1 MFLRLTLSGCRK
13 TCVLG
18 VVTPCGGL
26 RWLNECDGHR
36 GIVEIVELRKGGKP
50 HFKLVYKYRTRAH
63 YALQI
68 HKSKT
73 GWIASLVRTELPTE
87 LEKSCESEL
96 FQYFVEEPLAFAAKI
111 GDKEVGWV
119 EVALHS
125 FKDRARIWEL
135 LVLEEFQGK
144 GIGTALI
151 QRAEDGARRKG
162 LRSVVLE
169 TQSCNVK
176 AIDFYIARGYTL
188 VGFDEQAYSNEDV
201 EKGEIRLEFGK
212 KLR

>member
-1 MFLRLTLSGCRK
+1 
-13 TCVLG
+13 V
-18 VVTPCGGL
+18 
-26 RWLNECDGHR
+26 EDGYP

-50 HFKLVYKYRTRAH
+50 HPKLVYRYRTRAH

-73 GWIASLVRTELPTE
+73 GWTANFVLTDLPTE

-96 FQYFVEEPLAFAAKI
+96 FQYFVEEPLAFAAKV
-111 GDKEVGWV
+111 GDREVGWV
-119 EVALHS
+119 EVSLHS

-151 QRAEDGARRKG
+151 QRAEDRARRKG

-176 AIDFYIARGYTL
+176 AIDFYMARGYTL

>member
-1 MFLRLTLSGCRK
+1 MFALAPVTRCGILRR
-13 TCVLG
+13 
-18 VVTPCGGL
+18 
-26 RWLNECDGHR
+26 LNEGDGYPR
-36 GIVEIVELRKGGKP
+36 VVEIVELRRVGKP
-50 HFKLVYKYRTRAH
+50 HPKLVYKYRTRAH

-68 HKSKT
+68 SKSET
-73 GWIASLVRTELPTE
+73 GWSVKLVLTELPRE

-96 FQYFVEEPLAFAAKI
+96 FQYFVEEPLAFAARI
-111 GDKEVGWV
+111 GDKEVGWI

-135 LVLEEFQGK
+135 LVLDEFQGK

-151 QRAEDGARRKG
+151 QTAEDWARRKG

-176 AIDFYIARGYTL
+176 AIDFYMARGYTL